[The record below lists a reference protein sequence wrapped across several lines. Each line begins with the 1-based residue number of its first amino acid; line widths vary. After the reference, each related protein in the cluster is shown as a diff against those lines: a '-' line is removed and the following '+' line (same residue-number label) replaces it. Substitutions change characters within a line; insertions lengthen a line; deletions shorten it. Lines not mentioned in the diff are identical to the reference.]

1 MGQKEFRYDEAENP
15 AKKDFV
21 SKGLSKN
28 GDKRMTVRE
37 VAEALNVDP
46 ETIKVWVRKLYP
58 EIIRNGVTT
67 YLNEAQ
73 ATRIKQSIGTGR
85 NDLQNILQVKESVTS
100 LEIEE
105 MTLKVIAYHKAEVE
119 RLKAELAVAK
129 PKAEIYEQISD
140 SSGLKSLQEVAKI
153 LGYGPKQ
160 FFKKLRD
167 EHILYMDNGVNL
179 PYQEFI
185 DNGIF
190 VVREEPYVAGG
201 ESRVYSRIFVTG
213 KGELWLTRK
222 IGREV

>member
-1 MGQKEFRYDEAENP
+1 VKELF
-15 AKKDFV
+15 
-21 SKGLSKN
+21 
-28 GDKRMTVRE
+28 
-37 VAEALNVDP
+37 
-46 ETIKVWVRKLYP
+46 P
-58 EIIRNGVTT
+58 EIVVERQTT
-67 YLNEAQ
+67 YLNDAQ
-73 ATRIKQSIGTGR
+73 VTAVKKACEKNFAATT
-85 NDLQNILQVKESVTS
+85 DLEMIEQGARFAAWALAKLKEQ
-100 LEIEE
+100 E
-105 MTLKVIAYHKAEVE
+105 
-119 RLKAELAVAK
+119 AELAIAK
-129 PKAEIYEQISD
+129 PKAEVYEQISD
-140 SSGLKSLQEVAKI
+140 ASGLKSLQEVAKI